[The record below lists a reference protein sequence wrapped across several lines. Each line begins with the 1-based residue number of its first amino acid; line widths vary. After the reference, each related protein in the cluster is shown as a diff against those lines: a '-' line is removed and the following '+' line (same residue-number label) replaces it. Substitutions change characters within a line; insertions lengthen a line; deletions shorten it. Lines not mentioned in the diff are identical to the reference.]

1 MKSYAWLTASIP
13 EGQESRIEKVLKG
26 IDNKKWLSWKKDLY
40 ATYYLKQLEVFMNNH
55 QMGKF
60 HLTLANISTWNKDD
74 QFVQFEKETVNN
86 AKGKFQASGVIIIMM
101 ATLVTFFIYEVFA
114 NKYLFNF
121 SIDAIVA
128 VIAGVILF
136 VNVKNKYKM
145 IGKWTA
151 SRDFIWMDA
160 LSVIM
165 VILLRTVLP
174 KLDFSL
180 IVFVISYF
188 VQKKKFDVFIYK

>member
-1 MKSYAWLTASIP
+1 MKSYAWLTAPIP
-13 EGQESRIEKVLKG
+13 EGQENRIEKVLKG

-55 QMGKF
+55 QMSKF

-86 AKGKFQASGVIIIMM
+86 VKGKFQASGVIITMM
-101 ATLVTFFIYEVFA
+101 ATLVTFFMYEVFA